1 MKLLSFETPERGA
14 SYGLLAQ
21 GGVIDLGARLPQPD
35 LRALLAAHAR
45 PEALH
50 RHIAQLLPRLA
61 QHAADYRTDE
71 IRHLPPIPRPE
82 KIICVGINYPQRAG
96 EYGDGDDA
104 PAYPS
109 IFMRAPGSLVGHG
122 AALHR
127 PPESAQFDYEGEI
140 AAVIG
145 LPGRRLSERGALR
158 HVFGLTV
165 MNEGSVR
172 DWLRHA
178 KFNVTPGK
186 NFERSGG
193 IGPHLVSADEADPAA
208 ARRLRTRV
216 NGELRQD
223 ANSADMLFPLPKLL
237 AYIST
242 FTALAPGDIIA
253 TGTPRG
259 AGARMTPPRYLV
271 PGDRVEVEVDGI
283 GVLGNRVVD
292 EPDAPGD
299 AR

>member
-1 MKLLSFETPERGA
+1 MKLLSFETPQHGA

-21 GGVIDLGARLPQPD
+21 DGVIDLGARLPQPD
-35 LRALLAAHAR
+35 LRALLAAHAH
-45 PEALH
+45 PGALQQ
-50 RHIAQLLPRLA
+50 HIAQRLPPLS
-61 QHAADYRTDE
+61 ADYRIEE

-96 EYGDGDDA
+96 EYGDGGGSA

-122 AALHR
+122 AELHR
-127 PPESAQFDYEGEI
+127 PPESAQLDYEGEI

-145 LPGRRLSERGALR
+145 LPGRRINEQDALR
-158 HVFGLTV
+158 HVFGLAI

-172 DWLRHA
+172 DWLRHG

-193 IGPHLVSADEADPAA
+193 MGPHLVSADEADPAA

-216 NGELRQD
+216 NGEVRQD
-223 ANSADMLFPLPKLL
+223 ASSADMLFPLPKLI

-253 TGTPRG
+253 TGTPPG

-271 PGDRVEVEVDGI
+271 PGDCVAVEVDG
-283 GVLGNRVVD
+283 LGLLENRVID
-292 EPDAPGD
+292 EPVE

>member
-14 SYGLLAQ
+14 SYGLLAHD
-21 GGVIDLGARLPQPD
+21 GVFDLGARLPHPD
-35 LRALLAAHAR
+35 LRALIAAHACPKDLQQR
-45 PEALH
+45 
-50 RHIAQLLPRLA
+50 IGKLLPRSE
-61 QHAADYRTDE
+61 QPAADYRANE
-71 IRHLPPIPRPE
+71 IRYLPPIPSPE

-96 EYGDGDDA
+96 EYGDGNDA

-127 PPESAQFDYEGEI
+127 PPESAQLDYEGEI

-145 LPGRRLSERGALR
+145 LPGRRLGENGALR
-158 HVFGLTV
+158 HVFGLTI
-165 MNEGSVR
+165 MNEGSIR
-172 DWLRHA
+172 DWLRHG

-186 NFERSGG
+186 NFEHSGG

-208 ARRLRTRV
+208 ARRLCTRV

-223 ANSADMLFPLPKLL
+223 ASSADMLFPLPKLL

-242 FTALAPGDIIA
+242 FTALSPGDIIA
-253 TGTPRG
+253 TGTPPG
-259 AGARMTPPRYLV
+259 AGARMTPPSYLA
-271 PGDRVEVEVDGI
+271 PGDRVEVEVDGL
-283 GVLGNRVVD
+283 GVLDNRVVD
-292 EPDAPGD
+292 EPGD